1 MNPETNAPVVELES
15 LQELQQRLTAE
26 YAISPDGT
34 IVKVEDLE
42 NPETPQE
49 LMR

>member
-1 MNPETNAPVVELES
+1 MSTEINVPVIEQQS
-15 LQELQQRLTAE
+15 FQELQQCLTTE
-26 YAISPDGT
+26 YAIAPDGT